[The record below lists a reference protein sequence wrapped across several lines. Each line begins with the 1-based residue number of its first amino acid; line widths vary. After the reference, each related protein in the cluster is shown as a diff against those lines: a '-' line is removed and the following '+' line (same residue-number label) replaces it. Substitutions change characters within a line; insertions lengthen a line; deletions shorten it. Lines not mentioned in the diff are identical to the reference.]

1 MADTKTQR
9 RNIPRSYVAS
19 DEQREKLKRL
29 AEHEN
34 RTMSQQ
40 INFLVDKRCEELGI
54 VIEGKE

>member
-1 MADTKTQR
+1 MVADSFITELEKR
-9 RNIPRSYVAS
+9 
-19 DEQREKLKRL
+19 DEIAEKLKRL